1 MPAAAPAPGVIL
13 DRVTAGRDIIIQLF
27 GPAKPD
33 DRADL
38 LVLLE
43 NVRQVWIERVLERSL
58 HAAARLELGKETRA
72 DAVANP
78 WATVIELPDQTRRPL
93 SAGQTMADFF
103 DEVGRALL
111 ILGRAG
117 SGKTISLLEL
127 ARDLGDRAKTD
138 DRLPIPVV
146 FNLSTWTRQTTL
158 FDWLVEELK
167 RYFVPAWQGAAWLKG
182 CRLVLLLDGL
192 DEVRPEAR
200 ADCIR
205 AINDYATETGSGGLV
220 VCSRLEEYTALGVLF
235 KLRGA
240 VCLQPLT
247 REQVEQYLVTAG
259 APLAALRVAWQSDS
273 QLQTLAETPLMLS
286 VMSLAYRD
294 LPVEALSGQAL
305 DSVEERREHLFTT
318 YVQRVFARRGKRPS
332 PYPQECVLFW
342 LTWLA
347 RQMRQRAESVF
358 LIERLQPDWLSTR
371 AERYVYTAGSRL
383 LGGAA
388 LGLIL
393 GSILDLAMGLIGGA
407 AVGLGHEIEDFAAR
421 VMLGLVLGLVSG
433 LVAGVSDAWRFER
446 SRRLGET
453 RSRRTARQVIQDVA
467 GYVLAMGLLGWLLVA
482 RIGGWDD
489 PETGLVLGLL
499 VGLLFGLFFGLHDSR
514 RGASEDIRT
523 VEALR
528 WSWADARDSG
538 GRGALAGLTLGLILG
553 LIGAL
558 VGGSVASGKEVGWA
572 DRVIFAALVG
582 AIGGVLG
589 VLLGV
594 AFGGLQSSIV
604 PTKASPNQGI
614 ELSFRNAVL
623 GGVVTGGQVGLLLG
637 AISSLFLGSR
647 EGLNAGLVG
656 GIFFGLLAGLWDGGL
671 DVIQHYTLRLTL
683 AARGYAPL
691 DCARFLDHAVALV
704 LLQRAGG
711 GYLFVHRLLLEHFAD
726 LTPAA
731 SLRSSCVRAGLAVD
745 LGRSE

>member
-1 MPAAAPAPGVIL
+1 L
-13 DRVTAGRDIIIQLF
+13 D
-27 GPAKPD
+27 
-33 DRADL
+33 
-38 LVLLE
+38 
-43 NVRQVWIERVLERSL
+43 NVRHDWVEDVLERSV
-58 HAAARLELGKETRA
+58 HGVARLDLLLETRP
-72 DAVANP
+72 DAVQRTRASEMESP
-78 WATVIELPDQTRRPL
+78 EQTGRSIP
-93 SAGQTMADFF
+93 AGQTMAGLF
-103 DEVGRALL
+103 DQAGGALL

-117 SGKTISLLEL
+117 SGKTTSLLEL

-138 DRLPIPVV
+138 DRSPIPVV
-146 FNLSTWTRQTTL
+146 FNLSTWTGQSTL

-167 RYFVPAWQGAAWLKG
+167 RYLVPAWQGSGWLKDR
-182 CRLVLLLDGL
+182 RLVLLLDGL
-192 DEVRPEAR
+192 DEVRPDAR
-200 ADCIR
+200 AACVS
-205 AINDYATETGSGGLV
+205 AINTYVVEIGMGGLV

-235 KLRGA
+235 KLRSA

-247 REQVEQYLVTAG
+247 REQVERYLAAVG
-259 APLAALRVAWQSDS
+259 APLAALRAAWQSDS

-294 LPVEALSGQAL
+294 LPVEALSGQEL

-332 PYPQECVLFW
+332 LYPQECILFW

-371 AERYVYTAGSRL
+371 AERYVYTAVSRL

-388 LGLIL
+388 LGLVL
-393 GSILDLAMGLIGGA
+393 GAILDLAMGIIEGSAIGFFLA
-407 AVGLGHEIEDFAAR
+407 LEDLFHRVIVGVA
-421 VMLGLVLGLVSG
+421 LGLVSG
-433 LVAGVSDAWRFER
+433 LVAGLGDAWRFEQ
-446 SRRLGET
+446 SRRRGET
-453 RSRRTARQVIQDVA
+453 RSQRTTRQVALDVA
-467 GYVLAMGLLGWLLVA
+467 GYVLVMGLVGWLLVA
-482 RIGGWDD
+482 RIGQWDN
-489 PETGLVLGLL
+489 PETGLILGLL

-514 RGASEDIRT
+514 RGTSEDIRT

-528 WSWADARDSG
+528 WSWAHARRAG
-538 GRGALAGLTLGLILG
+538 GQGALAGLALGLILG
-553 LIGAL
+553 VVGAL
-558 VGGSVASGKEVGWA
+558 AGGTAADGKEVGWGA
-572 DRVIFAALVG
+572 RVIFVPLVG
-582 AIGGVLG
+582 VIGGVLG

-614 ELSFRNAVL
+614 ELSFRNAAL

-637 AISSLFLGSR
+637 AISTLFLGAR
-647 EGLNAGLVG
+647 EGVNAGVVG
-656 GIFFGLLAGLWDGGL
+656 GIFFGFLASLWDGGL

-691 DCARFLDHAVALV
+691 DCARFLDHAVALI

-726 LTPAA
+726 LAPAA
-731 SLRSSCVRAGLAVD
+731 SQRPACVRPGLAAT
-745 LGRSE
+745 LPRPE